1 MSRLNMQLLCIH
13 TGTHGKQNEGW
24 MCFNRS
30 PWDIN
35 AESGFIRVLGNV
47 VAIGVVAEGECA
59 ARVGWSSRVS

>member
-24 MCFNRS
+24 MRFNRS

-35 AESGFIRVLGNV
+35 AESGFIRALGNV
-47 VAIGVVAEGECA
+47 TTLCFGA
-59 ARVGWSSRVS
+59 AGGIRIPEAGI